1 MATDIKNPF
10 VYGFYDAEDPFMPIA
25 VQMCGNVQAA
35 IDAGLSTISITGDS
49 LTYTLT
55 VNGKNAGTI
64 NIPSFVDDVSYDEST
79 KELVFKYGDQ
89 YIRVSVSDLVDTY
102 TAGEGISIS
111 GNQITCTLTDEVQ
124 SLQDK
129 DREIV
134 DSINNVYTKEE
145 IDNKGF
151 LTSHQ
156 DISGKADVS
165 ALNAVQQEV
174 TANAANIADLEV
186 AVSNKLDAT
195 AYTPTDLSDYSTTE
209 QMNSAI
215 SAAVAPKANSAD
227 VYTKA
232 EVDAAVSVKANAND
246 VYTKAESDA
255 ALDEKLD
262 ATAYTPTDLSEY
274 AKTADVNSAI
284 ENAVAPK
291 ANTADVYTKEVV
303 DNALATKQDK
313 GDYALRSEIPAV
325 PTNVSD
331 FTNDANYQTETDVN
345 NAIQAVV
352 GAAPEALDTLEEI
365 ANKLKNGDDVVAALT
380 ATVSAKA
387 NSADVYTKTEID
399 NKGYLT
405 EHQSLSAYSTTEQMN
420 SAINDA
426 VAPKANAADVYTK
439 SEVDAELTKKLDAT
453 AYTPTDLSEY
463 AKTADVTSA
472 INDAVSIKA
481 NAADV
486 YTKSE
491 IDNKGYL
498 TEHQSLTAYST
509 TEQVNEAISS
519 AVASKA
525 DTDNVYTKV
534 EVDSAV
540 SVKANTADVEA
551 SQNAQDILI
560 VSKADANSVLSRI
573 QMLEEKIASLS
584 KTNVEAVNVSESTET
599 LNDSAKDYVLNGD
612 ATSTLSVTG
621 KSVTLSNV
629 NVSNDARVKINAGD
643 VEIKGTEFSGEFAK
657 STSNAVVSLN
667 SAEYVSIKDAT
678 FDATSS
684 AYNAIEI
691 GLTSTASTLPKSVL
705 IENCKFEGAL
715 SNNAILVFATQDNAV
730 ININNCAFENVS
742 NVLRLSNR
750 TNAKNI
756 TVNVTNC
763 TVNKWEE
770 KPEYAGFLICEDY
783 TSTTAA
789 SAEENNLFGD
799 GKITVNFINLVGP
812 NGKVTAPS
820 DMSTVC
826 GSRDANQLVYV
837 YRDKSGLVTYNESKY
852 PVINIL

>member
-209 QMNSAI
+209 QMNNAI
-215 SAAVAPKANSAD
+215 NAAVVPKANA
-227 VYTKA
+227 
-232 EVDAAVSVKANAND
+232 
-246 VYTKAESDA
+246 
-255 ALDEKLD
+255 
-262 ATAYTPTDLSEY
+262 
-274 AKTADVNSAI
+274 
-284 ENAVAPK
+284 
-291 ANTADVYTKEVV
+291 ADVYTKEVV

-313 GDYALRSEIPAV
+313 GDYALRSEIPAI
-325 PTNVSD
+325 PTNVSA
-331 FTNDANYQTETDVN
+331 FANDANYQTVTDVN
-345 NAIQAVV
+345 NAIQAIV

-365 ANKLKNGDDVVAALT
+365 ANKLKDGDDVVAALT

-420 SAINDA
+420 SAISDA
-426 VAPKANAADVYTK
+426 VATKANSADVYAK
-439 SEVDAELTKKLDAT
+439 GEVDAKLNDKLDAT
-453 AYTPTDLSEY
+453 AYTPTDLSAY

-472 INDAVSIKA
+472 INDAVSVKA
-481 NAADV
+481 NSADV
-486 YTKSE
+486 YTK
-491 IDNKGYL
+491 
-498 TEHQSLTAYST
+498 A
-509 TEQVNEAISS
+509 
-519 AVASKA
+519 
-525 DTDNVYTKV
+525 
-534 EVDSAV
+534 EVDAAV
-540 SVKANTADVEA
+540 SVKANRADVEA
-551 SQNAQDILI
+551 SQNAQDVLI

-584 KTNVEAVNVSESTET
+584 KTNVESVNVSESTEN
-599 LNDSAKDYVLNGD
+599 LNDSAKDYVLNGN

-621 KSVTLSNV
+621 KSVTLSDV
-629 NVSNDARVKINAGD
+629 NVSSDARVKINAGD

-691 GLTSTASTLPKSVL
+691 GLNSAVSTLPKSVL
-705 IENCKFEGAL
+705 IENCKFKGAL

-826 GSRDANQLVYV
+826 GSKDANQLVYV
-837 YRDKSGLVTYNESKY
+837 YRDKSGLVAYKENKY
-852 PVINIL
+852 PVIHIL

>member
-64 NIPSFVDDVSYDEST
+64 NIPSFVDDVAYDEST

-89 YIRVSVSDLVDTY
+89 YIRVNVSDLVDTY

-134 DSINNVYTKEE
+134 NSINNVYTKEE

-186 AVSNKLDAT
+186 AVNNKLDAT
-195 AYTPTDLSDYSTTE
+195 AYTPTDLS
-209 QMNSAI
+209 A
-215 SAAVAPKANSAD
+215 
-227 VYTKA
+227 
-232 EVDAAVSVKANAND
+232 
-246 VYTKAESDA
+246 
-255 ALDEKLD
+255 
-262 ATAYTPTDLSEY
+262 Y

-291 ANTADVYTKEVV
+291 ANAADVYTKEVV

-345 NAIQAVV
+345 NAIKAVV

-365 ANKLKNGDDVVAALT
+365 AKKLKDGDDVVAALT

-420 SAINDA
+420 SAISDA
-426 VAPKANAADVYTK
+426 VATKANSADVYTK

-463 AKTADVTSA
+463 AKTADV
-472 INDAVSIKA
+472 
-481 NAADV
+481 
-486 YTKSE
+486 
-491 IDNKGYL
+491 
-498 TEHQSLTAYST
+498 
-509 TEQVNEAISS
+509 
-519 AVASKA
+519 
-525 DTDNVYTKV
+525 
-534 EVDSAV
+534 
-540 SVKANTADVEA
+540 EA
-551 SQNAQDILI
+551 SQNAQDVLI

-584 KTNVEAVNVSESTET
+584 KTNVESVNVSESTEN
-599 LNDSAKDYVLNGD
+599 LNDSAKDYVLNGN

-621 KSVTLSNV
+621 KSVTLSNA

-667 SAEYVSIKDAT
+667 SAEYVSIKDVT

-691 GLTSTASTLPKSVL
+691 GLNSAVSTLPKSVL

-763 TVNKWEE
+763 TVNKWD
-770 KPEYAGFLICEDY
+770 KNPDYAGFLICEDY

-852 PVINIL
+852 PVIHIL

>member
-64 NIPSFVDDVSYDEST
+64 NIPSFVDDVAYDEST

-89 YIRVSVSDLVDTY
+89 YIRVNVSDLVDTY

-134 DSINNVYTKEE
+134 NSINNVYTKEE

-186 AVSNKLDAT
+186 AVNNKLDAT
-195 AYTPTDLSDYSTTE
+195 AYTPTDLS
-209 QMNSAI
+209 A
-215 SAAVAPKANSAD
+215 
-227 VYTKA
+227 
-232 EVDAAVSVKANAND
+232 
-246 VYTKAESDA
+246 
-255 ALDEKLD
+255 
-262 ATAYTPTDLSEY
+262 Y

-291 ANTADVYTKEVV
+291 ANAADVYTKEVV

-345 NAIQAVV
+345 NAIKAVV

-365 ANKLKNGDDVVAALT
+365 AKKLKDGDDVVAALT

-420 SAINDA
+420 SAISDA
-426 VAPKANAADVYTK
+426 VATKANSADVYTK

-463 AKTADVTSA
+463 AKTADV
-472 INDAVSIKA
+472 
-481 NAADV
+481 
-486 YTKSE
+486 
-491 IDNKGYL
+491 
-498 TEHQSLTAYST
+498 
-509 TEQVNEAISS
+509 
-519 AVASKA
+519 
-525 DTDNVYTKV
+525 
-534 EVDSAV
+534 
-540 SVKANTADVEA
+540 EA
-551 SQNAQDILI
+551 SQNAQDVLI

-584 KTNVEAVNVSESTET
+584 KTNVESVNVSESTEN
-599 LNDSAKDYVLNGD
+599 LNDSAKDYVLNGN

-621 KSVTLSNV
+621 KSVTLSNA
-629 NVSNDARVKINAGD
+629 NVSSDARVKINAGD

-667 SAEYVSIKDAT
+667 SAEYVSIKDVT

-691 GLTSTASTLPKSVL
+691 GLNSAVSTLPKSVL

-763 TVNKWEE
+763 TVNKWD
-770 KPEYAGFLICEDY
+770 KNPDYAGFLICEDY

-852 PVINIL
+852 PVIHIL

>member
-284 ENAVAPK
+284 ENAVVPK
-291 ANTADVYTKEVV
+291 ANAADVYTKEVV

-313 GDYALRSEIPAV
+313 GDYALRSEIPAI
-325 PTNVSD
+325 PTNVSA
-331 FTNDANYQTETDVN
+331 FANDANYQTVTDVN
-345 NAIQAVV
+345 NAIQAIV

-365 ANKLKNGDDVVAALT
+365 ANKLKDGDDVVAALT

-420 SAINDA
+420 SAISDA
-426 VAPKANAADVYTK
+426 VATKANSADVYAK
-439 SEVDAELTKKLDAT
+439 GEVDAKLNDKLDAT
-453 AYTPTDLSEY
+453 AYTPTDLSAY

-472 INDAVSIKA
+472 INDAVSVKA
-481 NAADV
+481 NSADV
-486 YTKSE
+486 YTK
-491 IDNKGYL
+491 
-498 TEHQSLTAYST
+498 A
-509 TEQVNEAISS
+509 
-519 AVASKA
+519 
-525 DTDNVYTKV
+525 
-534 EVDSAV
+534 EVDAAV
-540 SVKANTADVEA
+540 SVKANRADVEA
-551 SQNAQDILI
+551 SQNAQDVLI

-584 KTNVEAVNVSESTET
+584 KTNVESVNVSESTEN
-599 LNDSAKDYVLNGD
+599 LNDSAKDYVLNGN

-621 KSVTLSNV
+621 KSVTLSDV
-629 NVSNDARVKINAGD
+629 NVSSDARVKINAGD

-691 GLTSTASTLPKSVL
+691 GLNSAVSTLPKSVL
-705 IENCKFEGAL
+705 IENCKFKGAL

-837 YRDKSGLVTYNESKY
+837 YRDKSGLVPYNESKY
-852 PVINIL
+852 PVIHIL

>member
-64 NIPSFVDDVSYDEST
+64 NIPSFVDDVAYDERT

-89 YIRVSVSDLVDTY
+89 YIRVNVSDLVDTY

-111 GNQITCTLTDEVQ
+111 GNQITCTLKDEVQ

-134 DSINNVYTKEE
+134 NSINNVYTKEE

-186 AVSNKLDAT
+186 AVNNKLDAT
-195 AYTPTDLSDYSTTE
+195 AYTPTDLS
-209 QMNSAI
+209 A
-215 SAAVAPKANSAD
+215 
-227 VYTKA
+227 
-232 EVDAAVSVKANAND
+232 
-246 VYTKAESDA
+246 
-255 ALDEKLD
+255 
-262 ATAYTPTDLSEY
+262 Y

-291 ANTADVYTKEVV
+291 ANAADVYTKEVV

-345 NAIQAVV
+345 NAIKAVV

-365 ANKLKNGDDVVAALT
+365 AKKLKDGDDVVAALT

-387 NSADVYTKTEID
+387 NSADVYTKTEFD

-420 SAINDA
+420 SAISDA
-426 VAPKANAADVYTK
+426 VATKANSADVYTK

-463 AKTADVTSA
+463 AKTADV
-472 INDAVSIKA
+472 
-481 NAADV
+481 
-486 YTKSE
+486 
-491 IDNKGYL
+491 
-498 TEHQSLTAYST
+498 
-509 TEQVNEAISS
+509 
-519 AVASKA
+519 
-525 DTDNVYTKV
+525 
-534 EVDSAV
+534 
-540 SVKANTADVEA
+540 EA
-551 SQNAQDILI
+551 SQNAQDVLI

-584 KTNVEAVNVSESTET
+584 KTNVESVNVSESTEN
-599 LNDSAKDYVLNGD
+599 LNDSAKDYVLNGN

-621 KSVTLSNV
+621 KSVTLSNA

-657 STSNAVVSLN
+657 PTSNAVVSLN
-667 SAEYVSIKDAT
+667 SAEYVSIKDVT

-691 GLTSTASTLPKSVL
+691 GLNSAVSTLPKSVL

-763 TVNKWEE
+763 TVNKWD
-770 KPEYAGFLICEDY
+770 KNPDYAGFLICEDY

-852 PVINIL
+852 PVIHIL

>member
-64 NIPSFVDDVSYDEST
+64 NIPSFVDDVAYDEST

-89 YIRVSVSDLVDTY
+89 YIRVNVSDLVDTY

-134 DSINNVYTKEE
+134 NSINNVYTKEE

-186 AVSNKLDAT
+186 AVNNKLDAT
-195 AYTPTDLSDYSTTE
+195 AYTPTDLS
-209 QMNSAI
+209 A
-215 SAAVAPKANSAD
+215 
-227 VYTKA
+227 
-232 EVDAAVSVKANAND
+232 
-246 VYTKAESDA
+246 
-255 ALDEKLD
+255 
-262 ATAYTPTDLSEY
+262 Y

-291 ANTADVYTKEVV
+291 ANAADVYTKEVV

-325 PTNVSD
+325 PTNMSD

-345 NAIQAVV
+345 NAIKAVV

-365 ANKLKNGDDVVAALT
+365 AKKLKDGDDVVAALT

-420 SAINDA
+420 SAISDA
-426 VAPKANAADVYTK
+426 VATKANSADVYTK

-463 AKTADVTSA
+463 AKTADV
-472 INDAVSIKA
+472 
-481 NAADV
+481 
-486 YTKSE
+486 
-491 IDNKGYL
+491 
-498 TEHQSLTAYST
+498 
-509 TEQVNEAISS
+509 
-519 AVASKA
+519 
-525 DTDNVYTKV
+525 
-534 EVDSAV
+534 
-540 SVKANTADVEA
+540 EA
-551 SQNAQDILI
+551 SQNAQDVLI

-584 KTNVEAVNVSESTET
+584 KTNVESVNVSESTEN
-599 LNDSAKDYVLNGD
+599 LNDSAKDYVLNGN

-621 KSVTLSNV
+621 KSVTLSNA

-667 SAEYVSIKDAT
+667 SAEYVSIKDVT

-691 GLTSTASTLPKSVL
+691 GLNSAVSTLPKSVL

-763 TVNKWEE
+763 TVNKWD
-770 KPEYAGFLICEDY
+770 KNPDYAGFLICEDY

-852 PVINIL
+852 PVIHIL

>member
-10 VYGFYDAEDPFMPIA
+10 IYGFYDAEDPFMPIA

-64 NIPSFVDDVSYDEST
+64 NIPSFVDDVAYDEST

-89 YIRVSVSDLVDTY
+89 YIRVNVSDLVDTY

-134 DSINNVYTKEE
+134 NSINNVYTKEE

-186 AVSNKLDAT
+186 AVNNKLDAT
-195 AYTPTDLSDYSTTE
+195 AYTPTDLS
-209 QMNSAI
+209 A
-215 SAAVAPKANSAD
+215 
-227 VYTKA
+227 
-232 EVDAAVSVKANAND
+232 
-246 VYTKAESDA
+246 
-255 ALDEKLD
+255 
-262 ATAYTPTDLSEY
+262 Y

-291 ANTADVYTKEVV
+291 ANAADVYTKEVV

-345 NAIQAVV
+345 NAIKAVV

-365 ANKLKNGDDVVAALT
+365 AKKLKDGDDVVAALT

-420 SAINDA
+420 SAISDA
-426 VAPKANAADVYTK
+426 VATKANSADVYTK

-463 AKTADVTSA
+463 AKTADV
-472 INDAVSIKA
+472 
-481 NAADV
+481 
-486 YTKSE
+486 
-491 IDNKGYL
+491 
-498 TEHQSLTAYST
+498 
-509 TEQVNEAISS
+509 
-519 AVASKA
+519 
-525 DTDNVYTKV
+525 
-534 EVDSAV
+534 
-540 SVKANTADVEA
+540 EA
-551 SQNAQDILI
+551 SQNAQDVLI

-584 KTNVEAVNVSESTET
+584 KTNVESVNVSESTEN
-599 LNDSAKDYVLNGD
+599 LNDSAKDYVLNGN

-621 KSVTLSNV
+621 KSVTLSNA

-667 SAEYVSIKDAT
+667 SAEYVSIKDVT

-691 GLTSTASTLPKSVL
+691 GLNSAVSTLPKSVL

-763 TVNKWEE
+763 TVNKWD
-770 KPEYAGFLICEDY
+770 KNPDYAGFLICEDY

-852 PVINIL
+852 PVIHIL

>member
-64 NIPSFVDDVSYDEST
+64 NIPSFVDDVAYDEST
-79 KELVFKYGDQ
+79 KELVFKYGEN
-89 YIRVSVSDLVDTY
+89 YIRVNVSDLVDTY
-102 TAGEGISIS
+102 TAGDGISIS

-186 AVSNKLDAT
+186 AVNNKLDAT
-195 AYTPTDLSDYSTTE
+195 AYTPTDLS
-209 QMNSAI
+209 A
-215 SAAVAPKANSAD
+215 
-227 VYTKA
+227 
-232 EVDAAVSVKANAND
+232 
-246 VYTKAESDA
+246 
-255 ALDEKLD
+255 
-262 ATAYTPTDLSEY
+262 Y
-274 AKTADVNSAI
+274 AKTADVNRAI
-284 ENAVAPK
+284 ENAVTPK
-291 ANTADVYTKEVV
+291 ANAADVYTKGMV

-331 FTNDANYQTETDVN
+331 FTNDAEYQTKANVN
-345 NAIQAVV
+345 DAIQAIV
-352 GAAPEALDTLEEI
+352 GAAPEALDTLGEI
-365 ANKLKNGDDVVAALT
+365 ADKLKNGDDVVAALT
-380 ATVSAKA
+380 VTVSEKA

-405 EHQSLSAYSTTEQMN
+405 EHQSLSAYSTTEQVN
-420 SAINDA
+420 AAINEA
-426 VAPKANAADVYTK
+426 VAPKANSADVYAK
-439 SEVDAELTKKLDAT
+439 GEVDAKLNDKLDAS
-453 AYTPTDLSEY
+453 AYTKTDLSAY

-472 INDAVSIKA
+472 INNAVSVKA
-481 NAADV
+481 NSADV
-486 YTKSE
+486 YTKAE

-509 TEQVNEAISS
+509 TEQVNVAISS

-525 DTDNVYTKV
+525 DAGNVYTKA
-534 EVDSAV
+534 EVDAEV

-551 SQNAQDILI
+551 SQNAQDVLI

-584 KTNVEAVNVSESTET
+584 KTNVESVNVSESTEN
-599 LNDSAKDYVLNGD
+599 LNDSAKDYVLNGN

-621 KSVTLSNV
+621 KSVTLSDV

-691 GLTSTASTLPKSVL
+691 GLNSAVSTLPKSVL

-750 TNAKNI
+750 ANAKNV

-826 GSRDANQLVYV
+826 GSKDANQLVYV

-852 PVINIL
+852 PVIHIL

>member
-64 NIPSFVDDVSYDEST
+64 NIPSFVDDVAYDEST

-174 TANAANIADLEV
+174 TANTANIADLEV

-209 QMNSAI
+209 QMNNAI
-215 SAAVAPKANSAD
+215 NAAVVPKANA
-227 VYTKA
+227 
-232 EVDAAVSVKANAND
+232 
-246 VYTKAESDA
+246 
-255 ALDEKLD
+255 
-262 ATAYTPTDLSEY
+262 
-274 AKTADVNSAI
+274 
-284 ENAVAPK
+284 
-291 ANTADVYTKEVV
+291 ADVYTKEVV

-313 GDYALRSEIPAV
+313 GDYALRSEIPAI
-325 PTNVSD
+325 PTNVSA
-331 FTNDANYQTETDVN
+331 FANDANYQTVTDVN
-345 NAIQAVV
+345 NAIQAIV

-365 ANKLKNGDDVVAALT
+365 ANKLKDGDDVVAALT

-420 SAINDA
+420 SAISDA
-426 VAPKANAADVYTK
+426 VATKANSADVYAK
-439 SEVDAELTKKLDAT
+439 GEVDAKLNDKLDAT
-453 AYTPTDLSEY
+453 AYTPTDLSAY

-472 INDAVSIKA
+472 INDAVSVKA
-481 NAADV
+481 NSADV
-486 YTKSE
+486 YTK
-491 IDNKGYL
+491 
-498 TEHQSLTAYST
+498 A
-509 TEQVNEAISS
+509 
-519 AVASKA
+519 
-525 DTDNVYTKV
+525 
-534 EVDSAV
+534 EVDAAV
-540 SVKANTADVEA
+540 SVKANRADVEA
-551 SQNAQDILI
+551 SQNAQDVLI

-584 KTNVEAVNVSESTET
+584 KTNVESVNVSESTEN
-599 LNDSAKDYVLNGD
+599 LNDSAKDYVLNGN

-621 KSVTLSNV
+621 KSVTLSDV
-629 NVSNDARVKINAGD
+629 NVSSDARVKINAGD

-691 GLTSTASTLPKSVL
+691 GLNSAVSTLPKSVL
-705 IENCKFEGAL
+705 IENCKFKGAL

-826 GSRDANQLVYV
+826 GSKDANQLVYV
-837 YRDKSGLVTYNESKY
+837 YRDKSGLVAYKENKY
-852 PVINIL
+852 PVIHIL

>member
-64 NIPSFVDDVSYDEST
+64 NIPSFVDDVAYDEST

-89 YIRVSVSDLVDTY
+89 YIRVNVSDLVDTY

-134 DSINNVYTKEE
+134 NSINNVYTKEE

-186 AVSNKLDAT
+186 AVNNKLDAT
-195 AYTPTDLSDYSTTE
+195 EYTPTDLS
-209 QMNSAI
+209 A
-215 SAAVAPKANSAD
+215 
-227 VYTKA
+227 
-232 EVDAAVSVKANAND
+232 
-246 VYTKAESDA
+246 
-255 ALDEKLD
+255 
-262 ATAYTPTDLSEY
+262 Y

-291 ANTADVYTKEVV
+291 ANAADVYTKEVV

-345 NAIQAVV
+345 NAIKAVV

-365 ANKLKNGDDVVAALT
+365 AKKLKDGDDVVAALT

-399 NKGYLT
+399 TKGYLT

-420 SAINDA
+420 SAISDA
-426 VAPKANAADVYTK
+426 VATKANSADVYTK

-463 AKTADVTSA
+463 AKTADV
-472 INDAVSIKA
+472 
-481 NAADV
+481 
-486 YTKSE
+486 
-491 IDNKGYL
+491 
-498 TEHQSLTAYST
+498 
-509 TEQVNEAISS
+509 
-519 AVASKA
+519 
-525 DTDNVYTKV
+525 
-534 EVDSAV
+534 
-540 SVKANTADVEA
+540 EA
-551 SQNAQDILI
+551 SQNAQDVLI

-584 KTNVEAVNVSESTET
+584 KTNVESVNVSESTEN
-599 LNDSAKDYVLNGD
+599 LNDSAKDYVLNGN

-621 KSVTLSNV
+621 KSVTLSNA

-667 SAEYVSIKDAT
+667 SAEYVSIKDVT

-691 GLTSTASTLPKSVL
+691 GLNSAVSTLPKSVL

-763 TVNKWEE
+763 TVNKWD
-770 KPEYAGFLICEDY
+770 KNPDYAGFLICEDY

-852 PVINIL
+852 PVIHIL

>member
-64 NIPSFVDDVSYDEST
+64 NIPSFVDDVAYDEST

-89 YIRVSVSDLVDTY
+89 YIRVNVSDLVDTY

-134 DSINNVYTKEE
+134 NSINNVYTKEE

-215 SAAVAPKANSAD
+215 NAAVAPKANATD

-232 EVDAAVSVKANAND
+232 EVDAAVSVKANADN

-255 ALDEKLD
+255 ALGEKLN
-262 ATAYTPTDLSEY
+262 ATAYTPTDLSDY

-291 ANTADVYTKEVV
+291 ANAADVYAKEVV

-313 GDYALRSEIPAV
+313 GDYALRSEIPVV
-325 PTNVSD
+325 PTNVSA
-331 FTNDANYQTETDVN
+331 FANDAEYQTKANVN
-345 NAIQAVV
+345 DAIQAVV
-352 GAAPEALDTLEEI
+352 GAAPEALNTLGEI
-365 ANKLKNGDDVVAALT
+365 AEKLKDGDDVVAALT
-380 ATVSAKA
+380 ATVSTKA

-420 SAINDA
+420 SAISDA
-426 VAPKANAADVYTK
+426 VATKANSTDVYTK
-439 SEVDAELTKKLDAT
+439 TEVDAELDKKLDAT
-453 AYTPTDLSEY
+453 AYTPTDLSDY

-472 INDAVSIKA
+472 INDAVA
-481 NAADV
+481 
-486 YTKSE
+486 
-491 IDNKGYL
+491 
-498 TEHQSLTAYST
+498 
-509 TEQVNEAISS
+509 
-519 AVASKA
+519 
-525 DTDNVYTKV
+525 
-534 EVDSAV
+534 
-540 SVKANTADVEA
+540 VKANTADVEA
-551 SQNAQDILI
+551 SQNAQDVLI

-584 KTNVEAVNVSESTET
+584 KTNVESVNVSESTET
-599 LNDSAKDYVLNGD
+599 LNDSAKDYVLNGN

-621 KSVTLSNV
+621 KSVTLSNA
-629 NVSNDARVKINAGD
+629 NVSDDARVKINAGD
-643 VEIKGTEFSGEFAK
+643 VEIKGTEFSGAFAK

-691 GLTSTASTLPKSVL
+691 GLNSAVSTLPKSVL

-763 TVNKWEE
+763 TVNKWDEN
-770 KPEYAGFLICEDY
+770 PDYAGFLICEDY

-837 YRDKSGLVTYNESKY
+837 YRDKGGLVPYNESKY
-852 PVINIL
+852 PVIHIL

>member
-64 NIPSFVDDVSYDEST
+64 NIPSFVDDVAYDEST

-89 YIRVSVSDLVDTY
+89 YIRVNVSDLVDTY

-124 SLQDK
+124 SLQNK
-129 DREIV
+129 DMEII

-165 ALNAVQQEV
+165 ALNTVQQEV
-174 TANAANIADLEV
+174 STNAANIAALETSINNKIDGITGDAKSLKSEFREHEKNTDV
-186 AVSNKLDAT
+186 HVSPIQVEAIEAVSSKASISDLTAHTADTTVHITAEEREDWNAVSGKANSSDVYTKAESDAALNEKLDAT
-195 AYTPTDLSDYSTTE
+195 AYTPTDLSDY
-209 QMNSAI
+209 
-215 SAAVAPKANSAD
+215 
-227 VYTKA
+227 
-232 EVDAAVSVKANAND
+232 
-246 VYTKAESDA
+246 
-255 ALDEKLD
+255 
-262 ATAYTPTDLSEY
+262 
-274 AKTADVNSAI
+274 AKTADVNNAI

-291 ANTADVYTKEVV
+291 ANAADVYTKEVV
-303 DNALATKQDK
+303 DNALLTKQDK

-325 PTNVSD
+325 PTNVSN

-345 NAIQAVV
+345 NAIQAIV
-352 GAAPEALDTLEEI
+352 GAAPEALDTLGEI
-365 ANKLKNGDDVVAALT
+365 AEKLKDGDDVVAALT
-380 ATVSAKA
+380 VTVSAKA
-387 NSADVYTKTEID
+387 NSADVYTKAEID

-420 SAINDA
+420 SAISSA
-426 VAPKANAADVYTK
+426 VALKANSADVYTK

-472 INDAVSIKA
+472 IN
-481 NAADV
+481 N
-486 YTKSE
+486 
-491 IDNKGYL
+491 
-498 TEHQSLTAYST
+498 
-509 TEQVNEAISS
+509 
-519 AVASKA
+519 
-525 DTDNVYTKV
+525 
-534 EVDSAV
+534 AV

-551 SQNAQDILI
+551 SQNAQDALI

-584 KTNVEAVNVSESTET
+584 KTNVESVNVSESTEN
-599 LNDSAKDYVLNGD
+599 LNDSAKDYVLNGN

-621 KSVTLSNV
+621 KSVTLSNA

-667 SAEYVSIKDAT
+667 SAEYVTIKDAT

-691 GLTSTASTLPKSVL
+691 GLTSAVSTLPKSVL

-730 ININNCAFENVS
+730 ININNCTFENVS

-763 TVNKWEE
+763 TVNKWDEN
-770 KPEYAGFLICEDY
+770 PDYAGFLICEDY

-789 SAEENNLFGD
+789 NAEENNLFGD

-837 YRDKSGLVTYNESKY
+837 YRDKSGLVPYNESKY
-852 PVINIL
+852 PVIHIL

>member
-64 NIPSFVDDVSYDEST
+64 NIPSFVDDVAYDERT

-134 DSINNVYTKEE
+134 NSINNVYTKEE

-156 DISGKADVS
+156 DISGKADVT

-174 TANAANIADLEV
+174 TANAANIADLKV
-186 AVSNKLDAT
+186 AVNNKLDAT
-195 AYTPTDLSDYSTTE
+195 AYTPTDLS
-209 QMNSAI
+209 A
-215 SAAVAPKANSAD
+215 
-227 VYTKA
+227 
-232 EVDAAVSVKANAND
+232 
-246 VYTKAESDA
+246 
-255 ALDEKLD
+255 
-262 ATAYTPTDLSEY
+262 Y
-274 AKTADVNSAI
+274 AKTADVNRAI

-291 ANTADVYTKEVV
+291 ANTADVYAKEVV

-345 NAIQAVV
+345 NAIKAVV

-365 ANKLKNGDDVVAALT
+365 AKKLKDGDDVVAALA

-420 SAINDA
+420 SAISDA
-426 VAPKANAADVYTK
+426 VATKANSADVYTK

-463 AKTADVTSA
+463 
-472 INDAVSIKA
+472 
-481 NAADV
+481 
-486 YTKSE
+486 
-491 IDNKGYL
+491 
-498 TEHQSLTAYST
+498 
-509 TEQVNEAISS
+509 
-519 AVASKA
+519 
-525 DTDNVYTKV
+525 
-534 EVDSAV
+534 
-540 SVKANTADVEA
+540 VKTADVEA
-551 SQNAQDILI
+551 SQNAQDVLI

-584 KTNVEAVNVSESTET
+584 KTNVESVNVSESTEN
-599 LNDSAKDYVLNGD
+599 LNDSAKDYVLNGN

-621 KSVTLSNV
+621 KSVTLSDV
-629 NVSNDARVKINAGD
+629 NVSHDARVKINAGD

-667 SAEYVSIKDAT
+667 SAEYVSIKDVT

-691 GLTSTASTLPKSVL
+691 GLNSAVSTLPKSVL

-763 TVNKWEE
+763 TVNKWD
-770 KPEYAGFLICEDY
+770 KNPDYAGFLICEDY

-852 PVINIL
+852 PVIHIL